1 MFIMILY
8 SVVNVKSPI
17 TKGHPL
23 PGGLSYV
30 EMAGIEPASY
40 GYCLLVLL

>member
-1 MFIMILY
+1 MFTMILY

-17 TKGHPL
+17 TKGHPVL
-23 PGGLSYV
+23 DGLLFV

-40 GYCLLVLL
+40 GYYLPVLL